1 MKYLTLALFLFLMPS
16 AAHARQSW
24 WEKDWAVTAVTGRLT
39 VEDSSEIF
47 FEGKVNF
54 ADASVVGLEV
64 SKVLART
71 GRHIAWE
78 AHLQAV
84 KHFGAQDHWE
94 ATGAISTRW
103 LTFPWNDTVRT
114 SFALG
119 AGVSHAFEVPALEEA
134 RHERAT
140 KTLNY
145 LLGEIALGPP
155 SRPNIDLLIRYQHR
169 SGVLGIYDGV
179 REASSVFG
187 LGIKYRF

>member
-1 MKYLTLALFLFLMPS
+1 MSTAVTGQS
-16 AAHARQSW
+16 HAQQSW
-24 WEKDWAVTAVTGRLT
+24 WERDWAVTAVAGRLT
-39 VEDSSEIF
+39 VEDTSQIF
-47 FEGKVNF
+47 AGTVNF
-54 ADASVVGLEV
+54 ADAGIVGLEV
-64 SKVLART
+64 SKGLVKT

-84 KHFGAQDHWE
+84 RHFGDQDHWE
-94 ATGAISTRW
+94 ATGAISVRW

-119 AGVSHAFEVPALEEA
+119 AGVSYAFEVPALEEA

-145 LLGEIALGPP
+145 VLGEIALGLP
-155 SRPNIDLLIRYQHR
+155 SQPNIDLVMRYQHR
-169 SGVLGIYDGV
+169 SGVLGAFDGV
-179 REASSVFG
+179 REASTVFG

>member
-1 MKYLTLALFLFLMPS
+1 MKYLAALFLFLMS
-16 AAHARQSW
+16 STAYAQQSW
-24 WEKDWAVTAVTGRLT
+24 WERDWAVTAVAGRLT

-54 ADASVVGLEV
+54 ANSSIVGLEV

-78 AHLQAV
+78 THLQALR
-84 KHFGAQDHWE
+84 HFGEQDHWE
-94 ATGAISTRW
+94 TTAAISARW
-103 LTFPWNDTVRT
+103 LTFPWNDTIRT

-119 AGVSHAFEVPALEEA
+119 AGVSHAFEVPPLEEA
-134 RHERAT
+134 RHEKAT

-145 LLGEIALGPP
+145 LLGEIALGLP
-155 SRPNIDLLIRYQHR
+155 SQPDIDLLIRYQHR

-179 REASSVFG
+179 REASTIFG